1 MYVAAIIPAAGIGRR
16 MGMGR
21 NKAFLPLQGKPVLVH
36 TLDVLRQCSIIDEIV
51 VAVGEDDLDWCRTEL
66 RHLISAARC
75 QFVTGGSTRQE
86 SVHRCLLAADSSTD
100 VFVVHDAARP
110 LVTPEI
116 VQSVI
121 LAASDTGAAVCA
133 VPAKDTVRISHD
145 GEFFSCTPDRSSVWL
160 VQTPQVFSAEL
171 LRAAHQLAAE
181 RRFVGTDDA
190 YLVEQLGRRVA
201 VAHGSYENLK
211 ITTREDLALAEA
223 ILEYRKGDGNRAG
236 ARDDAGQSSH
246 DQSLS
251 VTEGCRGD
259 HALRGAETASCLRE

>member
-145 GEFFSCTPDRSSVWL
+145 GEFFHVHLTDPVSGWFRRLRSFRQNCCGPHISWQQSGDLSVRM
-160 VQTPQVFSAEL
+160 THTL
-171 LRAAHQLAAE
+171 LSSS
-181 RRFVGTDDA
+181 DDA
-190 YLVEQLGRRVA
+190 
-201 VAHGSYENLK
+201 
-211 ITTREDLALAEA
+211 
-223 ILEYRKGDGNRAG
+223 
-236 ARDDAGQSSH
+236 
-246 DQSLS
+246 SLS
-251 VTEGCRGD
+251 PMVAMRTSRSRPERTS
-259 HALRGAETASCLRE
+259 H